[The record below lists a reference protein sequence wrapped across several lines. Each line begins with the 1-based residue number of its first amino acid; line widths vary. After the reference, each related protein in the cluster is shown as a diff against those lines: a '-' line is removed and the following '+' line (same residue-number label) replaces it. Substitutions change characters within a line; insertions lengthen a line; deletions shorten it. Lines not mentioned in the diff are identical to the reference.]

1 MLQMGKYVT
10 FAKCATIPQSCAAS
24 ATRSCNPHLRRDPDG
39 ARPALRTTS
48 APPYTIGYSIAE
60 TAVSRRL
67 TEHAQSYVAA
77 CLGEGAVA
85 VDATAG
91 KGADTAFLAAAVG
104 RNGLVHAFDVQTVAI
119 ERARQ
124 RLAER
129 DLAQRV
135 VWHHADHAA
144 IPDKLGDQP
153 IAVAMFN
160 LGWLPGGDRELTT
173 VPASTLAA
181 LDAAARLLQPGGRL
195 SILAYRGHPGG
206 ETEAN
211 AVAQWAAQPHHG
223 LTCHERIA
231 SGTRERPGPVFY
243 GLVRG

>member
-1 MLQMGKYVT
+1 MG
-10 FAKCATIPQSCAAS
+10 A
-24 ATRSCNPHLRRDPDG
+24 G
-39 ARPALRTTS
+39 
-48 APPYTIGYSIAE
+48 PYTIGESIAE
-60 TAVSRRL
+60 AAVSRRL
-67 TEHAQSYVAA
+67 THHAQSFVAE
-77 CLGEGAVA
+77 CLGDGAVA

-91 KGADTAFLAAAVG
+91 TGADTAFLAAAVG
-104 RNGLVHAFDVQTVAI
+104 ARGLVHAFDVQAAAI

-135 VWHHADHAA
+135 VWYHADHARLA
-144 IPDKLGDQP
+144 DKLGDQP
-153 IAVAMFN
+153 LAAAMFN
-160 LGWLPGGDRELTT
+160 LGWLPGGDRALTT
-173 VPASTLAA
+173 VPASTLPA

-206 ETEAN
+206 ETEDN

-223 LTCHERIA
+223 LTWQERIA

-243 GLVRG
+243 GLIRG